1 MPMKYSIK
9 GFRLVLSAIIILATF
24 LVYIPAM
31 RGDFIWNDDTFLT
44 NNPLI
49 HAPYGLYYFWFSTKP
64 PDYFPL
70 VSTSLWLEWRLWGMN
85 ATGYHITN
93 VLLHAISSILVW
105 LVLTRLKIQGAWL
118 AGLIFAIHPVNV
130 VSVAW
135 IIERKNTLPMV
146 FYLLTILVYLKFEE
160 IG

>member
-31 RGDFIWNDDTFLT
+31 RGGFIWDDDAFLT

-49 HAPYGLYYFWFSTKP
+49 KASDGLYYFWFSTKP

-70 VSTSLWLEWRLWGMN
+70 VSTSLWIEWRLWGMN

-105 LVLTRLKIQGAWL
+105 LVLTRLKIPGAWL

-130 VSVAW
+130 ESVAW
-135 IIERKNTLPMV
+135 IIRSEERRVGK
-146 FYLLTILVYLKFEE
+146 ECRS
-160 IG
+160 